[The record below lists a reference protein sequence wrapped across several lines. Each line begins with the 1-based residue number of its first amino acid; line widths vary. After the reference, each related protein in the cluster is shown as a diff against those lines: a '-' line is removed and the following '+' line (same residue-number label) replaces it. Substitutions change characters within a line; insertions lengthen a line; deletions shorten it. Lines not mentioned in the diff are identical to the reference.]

1 MKPNPRSSVHR
12 FTEPISRSPL
22 ADVPLEE
29 KRLSDFELVKPEVK
43 SNDLPVD
50 AESRPVE
57 CNWEDLVPP
66 KLNAVD
72 DDWFRALAPKP
83 NLDEVESLFDEPPKN
98 DERLEFEFVIVTSC
112 EVRKEF
118 VPDIYIYIYF
128 KKW

>member
-57 CNWEDLVPP
+57 CN
-66 KLNAVD
+66 
-72 DDWFRALAPKP
+72 
-83 NLDEVESLFDEPPKN
+83 
-98 DERLEFEFVIVTSC
+98 
-112 EVRKEF
+112 
-118 VPDIYIYIYF
+118 
-128 KKW
+128 